1 MGRSEAGGVQGGR
14 GNFYPTFQLQ
24 SMHAGQQALLKSPAL
39 IVNHPAST
47 LIYYIKDSSTH
58 TAQLL
63 LLLLWGGG
71 VVPATTSRL

>member
-39 IVNHPAST
+39 IVNHPRFNP
-47 LIYYIKDSSTH
+47 YILYQRFVDTHCTAAAAVVGRRSST
-58 TAQLL
+58 
-63 LLLLWGGG
+63 
-71 VVPATTSRL
+71 SYY

>member
-24 SMHAGQQALLKSPAL
+24 SMQQAGQQALWKSPAL

-58 TAQLL
+58 TALL
-63 LLLLWGGG
+63 LLLREGG
-71 VVPATTSRL
+71 VVPATTSLRL